1 MEVDKGEGGGGDG
14 GGGAEPLPIANEE
27 GRALLDDYHAM
38 RRERGRLEAKV
49 RSLEETVAW
58 LSRPEVETC
67 AETEGKARTRGTGE
81 A

>member
-1 MEVDKGEGGGGDG
+1 MQQHLSIQHCETKQLG
-14 GGGAEPLPIANEE
+14 
-27 GRALLDDYHAM
+27 

-49 RSLEETVAW
+49 RSLEETVTW